1 MTNEKRYAAALY
13 MLQSWEDAMHLEG
26 IARDVEKEPRKW
38 MYNKN
43 FPVAAAAAEIM
54 VDALDGMA
62 TKRTGKTVFSA
73 VKRIYENNGDM
84 RPAFYGIFQ
93 TGKKWAVCDGY
104 RAVRLNSDIPELEH
118 VAPEAVQSLG
128 RLIDGAKK
136 EEALE
141 LPSVADVKAW
151 IAAHGGKKYATIK
164 PMPLGGLTAVNALYL
179 LDMLQAL
186 ENVRAYIP
194 GSDYE
199 AIYFEGDNGDGIL
212 LPVRTEGHG
221 EIGAEIRANWKERR
235 KAAGLRAGRR
245 VA

>member
-73 VKRIYENNGDM
+73 VKRIYENNGTL
-84 RPAFYGIFQ
+84 RPQFYGIFQ
-93 TGKKWAVCDGY
+93 SGEKWAVCDGY

-118 VAPEAVQSLG
+118 VAPEG
-128 RLIDGAKK
+128 RRTPGR
-136 EEALE
+136 
-141 LPSVADVKAW
+141 
-151 IAAHGGKKYATIK
+151 AA
-164 PMPLGGLTAVNALYL
+164 
-179 LDMLQAL
+179 
-186 ENVRAYIP
+186 R
-194 GSDYE
+194 
-199 AIYFEGDNGDGIL
+199 
-212 LPVRTEGHG
+212 
-221 EIGAEIRANWKERR
+221 
-235 KAAGLRAGRR
+235 GLRDGRR
-245 VA
+245 RT